1 MPVKSIL
8 NSLTLPKKCALI
20 ALPLLLAFGFL
31 FQQMYSQINTL
42 IASSDNELQ
51 GAIFLEKLNPI
62 LQEVLQGRAQKQD
75 DSMDVTI
82 NALKDLKA
90 KLPEHWP
97 NTKANI
103 DKLISLMP
111 QALAR
116 NATESQ
122 SMALGNHT
130 VTLVRQ
136 LADESEL
143 TLDPFL
149 PSYYM
154 MSPMAFQLPG
164 VIEYVSEL
172 EGKLRFQDTNVT
184 GTLSFVNSRLSTL
197 NRVLDEV
204 REATQK
210 SAAAGGDIKADT
222 TQQLDSIYKNLERV
236 ATWVK
241 TESAKDL
248 NYESITGTQ
257 ETIRLL
263 NDAFNNA
270 FALSRGLNSTLQA
283 DLQARI
289 NSMQLN
295 LITSGASSAAVL
307 MLAFVLGFV
316 VFRDV
321 NSEIAQIL
329 AHAKIIGMGDLSK
342 AIDSPGNNETS
353 KIRAALENIRQKQTG
368 LVGEVK
374 DASERMADTISTLV
388 TAASQV
394 KTSVQEQTDS
404 ASAVAASVEELTV
417 SIGQVHTHANQA
429 LSLSNQAGQSSGE
442 GRQSVK
448 QACMAMEEISTAS
461 GTLAQ
466 SINNLG
472 LQSDNI
478 SSIIQV
484 IHAIA
489 DQTNLLALN
498 AAIEAARAG
507 EQGRGFAVVA
517 DEVRKLAEK
526 TAESTKSISVL
537 ISGIQSETRSAVEQ
551 VHGWTEM
558 IQSGQRSSLGAD
570 HQMEAISHHTVD
582 AERAVNEIT
591 EALKEQSA
599 ASTLIAQQVE
609 KIARMTEESQGVAH
623 EVNCVIDQ
631 LQGLSRQMDTV
642 MGKFKLSQQP
652 EQQT

>member
-31 FQQMYSQINTL
+31 FQQMYSQISTL

-51 GAIFLEKLNPI
+51 GAVFLEKLNPVIQEI
-62 LQEVLQGRAQKQD
+62 LQNRAQKQN
-75 DSMDVTI
+75 DSIEPTI
-82 NALKDLKA
+82 KTLNDLKA
-90 KLPEHWP
+90 SVPEHWP

-103 DKLISLMP
+103 DKLVSLLP

-122 SMALGNHT
+122 SVALGNHT

-136 LADESEL
+136 MADESEL
-143 TLDPFL
+143 TLDPYL

-164 VIEYVSEL
+164 AIEYIAEL
-172 EGKLRFQDTNVT
+172 EGKLRFQDTDVG
-184 GTLSFVNSRLSTL
+184 GTLSFARSRLGTL
-197 NRVLDEV
+197 NRALDEV

-210 SAAAGGDIKADT
+210 SAAAGGDIKAET
-222 TQQLDSIYKNLERV
+222 TQHLDDIYQNLEGV
-236 ATWVK
+236 AKWVQG
-241 TESAKDL
+241 ESAKDL
-248 NYESITGTQ
+248 NYESISGSP
-257 ETIRLL
+257 EAIRQL
-263 NDAFNNA
+263 NVAFNNA
-270 FALSRGLNSTLQA
+270 FALSKGLNRTLQE
-283 DLQARI
+283 DLRVRI
-289 NSMQLN
+289 DNMQID
-295 LITSGASSAAVL
+295 LITSGTGSAVVL
-307 MLAFVLGFV
+307 LLACALGFV

-321 NSEIAQIL
+321 NGEIAQIL
-329 AHAKIIGMGDLSK
+329 AHAKIIGMGDLSNP
-342 AIDSPGNNETS
+342 IESPGSNETS

-368 LVGEVK
+368 LVGEIV
-374 DASERMADTISTLV
+374 DASARMADTIGTLV

-442 GRQSVK
+442 GRESVK
-448 QACMAMEEISTAS
+448 QARLAMEEISAAS

-537 ISGIQSETRSAVEQ
+537 ISGIQNETRSAVAQ

-591 EALKEQSA
+591 EALKEQSS

-609 KIARMTEESQGVAH
+609 NATIVFIVCDRGDRYLSTGVFPA
-623 EVNCVIDQ
+623 
-631 LQGLSRQMDTV
+631 
-642 MGKFKLSQQP
+642 
-652 EQQT
+652 

>member
-1 MPVKSIL
+1 MAVKSIL
-8 NSLTLPKKCALI
+8 NSLTLPKKCVLI

-51 GAIFLEKLNPI
+51 GAAFLEKLNPALQDI
-62 LQEVLQGRAQKQD
+62 LQSRAQKQS
-75 DSMDVTI
+75 DSI
-82 NALKDLKA
+82 NTTLKTLNDLKA
-90 KLPEHWP
+90 GVPAHWP
-97 NTKANI
+97 NTRANL
-103 DKLISLMP
+103 DKLISQLP

-122 SMALGNHT
+122 GVALGNLT

-143 TLDPFL
+143 TLDPYL

-164 VIEYVSEL
+164 AIEYISEL
-172 EGKLRFQDTNVT
+172 EGKLRFQDTDVG
-184 GTLSFVNSRLSTL
+184 GTLSFARSRLGTL

-222 TQQLDSIYKNLERV
+222 TQQLDSIYLNLDSV
-236 ATWVK
+236 ANWVK
-241 TESAKDL
+241 GESVKDL
-248 NYESITGTQ
+248 NYESISGSP
-257 ETIRLL
+257 EAIRQL
-263 NDAFNNA
+263 NAAFNSA
-270 FALSRGLNSTLQA
+270 FALSQGLNRTLQD
-283 DLQARI
+283 DLRARI
-289 NSMQLN
+289 DNMRID

-307 MLAFVLGFV
+307 LLAFALGFV

-321 NSEIAQIL
+321 NAEIAQIL

-342 AIDSPGNNETS
+342 PIESPGNNETS

-417 SIGQVHTHANQA
+417 SIGQVHTHASQA
-429 LSLSNQAGQSSGE
+429 LNLSNQAGQSSGE
-442 GRQSVK
+442 GRESVK
-448 QACMAMEEISTAS
+448 QARMAMEEISTAS

-537 ISGIQSETRSAVEQ
+537 ISGIQNETRSAVAQ

-623 EVNCVIDQ
+623 EVNNVIDQ
-631 LQGLSRQMDTV
+631 LQGLSRQMDSV
-642 MGKFKLSQQP
+642 MGKFKLTQQV
-652 EQQT
+652 

>member
-31 FQQMYSQINTL
+31 FQQMYSQISTL

-51 GAIFLEKLNPI
+51 GAVFLEKLNPVIQEI
-62 LQEVLQGRAQKQD
+62 LQNRAQKQN
-75 DSMDVTI
+75 DSIDATI
-82 NALKDLKA
+82 KALNDLKA
-90 KLPEHWP
+90 GVPEHWP
-97 NTKANI
+97 NTKANLE
-103 DKLISLMP
+103 KLVSLLP
-111 QALAR
+111 QALAP

-122 SMALGNHT
+122 SVALGNHT

-136 LADESEL
+136 MADESEL
-143 TLDPFL
+143 TLDPYL

-164 VIEYVSEL
+164 AIEYIAEL
-172 EGKLRFQDTNVT
+172 EGKLRFQDTDVG
-184 GTLSFVNSRLSTL
+184 GTLSFARSRLGTL
-197 NRVLDEV
+197 NRALDEV

-210 SAAAGGDIKADT
+210 SAAAGGDIKAET
-222 TQQLDSIYKNLERV
+222 TQHLDDIYQNLEGV
-236 ATWVK
+236 AKWVQG
-241 TESAKDL
+241 ESAKDL
-248 NYESITGTQ
+248 NYESISGSP
-257 ETIRLL
+257 EAIRQL
-263 NDAFNNA
+263 NVAFNNA
-270 FALSRGLNSTLQA
+270 FALSRGLNRTLQEN
-283 DLQARI
+283 LRVRI
-289 NSMQLN
+289 DNMQID
-295 LITSGASSAAVL
+295 LITSGAGSAAVL
-307 MLAFVLGFV
+307 LLAFALGFV

-321 NSEIAQIL
+321 NAEIAQIL

-342 AIDSPGNNETS
+342 PIDSPGSNETS

-368 LVGEVK
+368 LVGEIV
-374 DASERMADTISTLV
+374 DASSRMADTIGTLV

-442 GRQSVK
+442 GRESVK
-448 QACMAMEEISTAS
+448 QARMAMEEISAAS

-570 HQMEAISHHTVD
+570 HQMQAISHHTVD

-591 EALKEQSA
+591 EALKEQSS

-623 EVNCVIDQ
+623 EVNNVIDE

-642 MGKFKLSQQP
+642 MGKFKLAQHS
-652 EQQT
+652 

>member
-51 GAIFLEKLNPI
+51 GAVFLEKLNPVI
-62 LQEVLQGRAQKQD
+62 QEVLQSRAQKQN
-75 DSMDVTI
+75 DSMDATI
-82 NALKDLKA
+82 KALNDLKA
-90 KLPEHWP
+90 GVPEHWP
-97 NTKANI
+97 NTKANL
-103 DKLISLMP
+103 DKLISLLP
-111 QALAR
+111 QGLAR
-116 NATESQ
+116 NATESH

-136 LADESEL
+136 MADESEL
-143 TLDPFL
+143 TLDPYL

-164 VIEYVSEL
+164 AIEYIAEL
-172 EGKLRFQDTNVT
+172 EGKLRFQDTDVG
-184 GTLSFVNSRLSTL
+184 GTLSFALSRLSTL
-197 NRVLDEV
+197 NRALDEV

-210 SAAAGGDIKADT
+210 SAAAGGDIKAET
-222 TQQLDSIYKNLERV
+222 TQHLDAIYQNLEGV
-236 ATWVK
+236 ANWVK
-241 TESAKDL
+241 GESAKDL
-248 NYESITGTQ
+248 NYESISGSP
-257 ETIRLL
+257 EAIRQL
-263 NDAFNNA
+263 NVAFNNA
-270 FALSRGLNSTLQA
+270 FALSKGLNRTLQE
-283 DLQARI
+283 DLRVRI
-289 NSMQLN
+289 DNMQID
-295 LITSGASSAAVL
+295 LITSGTGSAVVL
-307 MLAFVLGFV
+307 LLACALGFV

-321 NSEIAQIL
+321 NGEIAQIL
-329 AHAKIIGMGDLSK
+329 AHAKIIGMGDLSNP
-342 AIDSPGNNETS
+342 IESPGSNETS

-368 LVGEVK
+368 LVGEIV
-374 DASERMADTISTLV
+374 DASARMADTIGTLV

-442 GRQSVK
+442 GRESVK
-448 QACMAMEEISTAS
+448 QARLAMEEISAAS

-537 ISGIQSETRSAVEQ
+537 ISGIQNETRSAVAQ

-591 EALKEQSA
+591 EALKEQSS

-623 EVNCVIDQ
+623 EVNNVIDQ

-642 MGKFKLSQQP
+642 MGKFKLAQQS
-652 EQQT
+652 

>member
-1 MPVKSIL
+1 MSVKSIL

-31 FQQMYSQINTL
+31 FQQMYGQINTL

-51 GAIFLEKLNPI
+51 GAVFLQKLNPV
-62 LQEVLQGRAQKQD
+62 LQGVLQGRAQKQD
-75 DSMDVTI
+75 DSVSAAIQTLNEM
-82 NALKDLKA
+82 KA

-97 NTKANI
+97 NTRANV

-172 EGKLRFQDTNVT
+172 ESKLRFQDTNVS

-197 NRVLDEV
+197 NRVLDEI

-222 TQQLDSIYKNLERV
+222 TQQLDSITQNLQGV
-236 ATWVK
+236 AAWVK

-248 NYESITGTQ
+248 NYESITGAS
-257 ETIRLL
+257 EAIRQL
-263 NDAFNNA
+263 NNAFNSA
-270 FALSRGLNSTLQA
+270 FALSSGLNGTLQA
-283 DLQARI
+283 DLKARI
-289 NSMQLN
+289 DGMQMD

-307 MLAFVLGFV
+307 LLAFALGFV

-321 NSEIAQIL
+321 NSEIAHIL

-342 AIDSPGNNETS
+342 PIESPGNNETS

-537 ISGIQSETRSAVEQ
+537 ISGIQSETRSAVDQ

-623 EVNCVIDQ
+623 EVNSVIDQ

-652 EQQT
+652 EQQA

>member
-8 NSLTLPKKCALI
+8 NSLTLPNKCALI

-31 FQQMYSQINTL
+31 FQQMYSQISTL

-51 GAIFLEKLNPI
+51 GAVFLEKLNPVIQEI
-62 LQEVLQGRAQKQD
+62 LQNRAQKQN
-75 DSMDVTI
+75 DSIDATI
-82 NALKDLKA
+82 KALNDLKA
-90 KLPEHWP
+90 GVPEHWP
-97 NTKANI
+97 NTKANLE
-103 DKLISLMP
+103 KLVSLLP
-111 QALAR
+111 QALAP

-122 SMALGNHT
+122 SVALGNHT

-136 LADESEL
+136 MADESEL
-143 TLDPFL
+143 TLDPYL

-164 VIEYVSEL
+164 AIEYIAEL
-172 EGKLRFQDTNVT
+172 EGKLRFQDTDVG
-184 GTLSFVNSRLSTL
+184 GTLSFARSRLGTL
-197 NRVLDEV
+197 NRALDEV

-210 SAAAGGDIKADT
+210 SAAAGGDIKAET
-222 TQQLDSIYKNLERV
+222 TQHLDDIYQNLEGV
-236 ATWVK
+236 AKWVQG
-241 TESAKDL
+241 ESAKDL
-248 NYESITGTQ
+248 NYESISGSP
-257 ETIRLL
+257 EAIRQL
-263 NDAFNNA
+263 NVAFNSA
-270 FALSRGLNSTLQA
+270 FALSRGLNRTLQEN
-283 DLQARI
+283 LRVRI
-289 NSMQLN
+289 DNMQID
-295 LITSGASSAAVL
+295 LITSGAGSAAVL
-307 MLAFVLGFV
+307 LLAFALGFV

-321 NSEIAQIL
+321 NAEIAQIL

-342 AIDSPGNNETS
+342 PIDSPGSNETS

-368 LVGEVK
+368 LVGEIV
-374 DASERMADTISTLV
+374 DASSRMADTIGTLV

-442 GRQSVK
+442 GRESVK
-448 QACMAMEEISTAS
+448 QARMAMEEISAAS

-570 HQMEAISHHTVD
+570 HQMQAISHHTVD

-591 EALKEQSA
+591 EALKEQSS

-623 EVNCVIDQ
+623 EVNNVIDE

-642 MGKFKLSQQP
+642 MGKFKLAQHS
-652 EQQT
+652 

>member
-31 FQQMYSQINTL
+31 FQQMYSQISTL

-51 GAIFLEKLNPI
+51 GAVFLEKLNPVIQEI
-62 LQEVLQGRAQKQD
+62 LRNRAQKQN
-75 DSMDVTI
+75 DSIDATI
-82 NALKDLKA
+82 KALNDLKA
-90 KLPEHWP
+90 GVPEHWP
-97 NTKANI
+97 NTKANLE
-103 DKLISLMP
+103 KLVSLLP
-111 QALAR
+111 QALAP

-122 SMALGNHT
+122 SVALGNHT

-136 LADESEL
+136 MADESEL
-143 TLDPFL
+143 TLDPYL

-164 VIEYVSEL
+164 AIEYIAEL
-172 EGKLRFQDTNVT
+172 EGKLRFQDTDVG
-184 GTLSFVNSRLSTL
+184 GTLSFARSRLGTL
-197 NRVLDEV
+197 NRALDEV

-210 SAAAGGDIKADT
+210 SAAAGGDIKAET
-222 TQQLDSIYKNLERV
+222 TQHLDDIYQNLEGV
-236 ATWVK
+236 AKWVQG
-241 TESAKDL
+241 ESAKDL
-248 NYESITGTQ
+248 NYESISGSP
-257 ETIRLL
+257 EAIRQL
-263 NDAFNNA
+263 NVAFNSA
-270 FALSRGLNSTLQA
+270 FALSRGLNRTLQEN
-283 DLQARI
+283 LRVRI
-289 NSMQLN
+289 DNMQID
-295 LITSGASSAAVL
+295 LITSGAGSAAVL
-307 MLAFVLGFV
+307 LLAFALGFV

-321 NSEIAQIL
+321 NAEIAQIL

-342 AIDSPGNNETS
+342 PIDSPGSNETS

-368 LVGEVK
+368 LVGEIV
-374 DASERMADTISTLV
+374 DASSRMADTIGTLV

-442 GRQSVK
+442 GRESVK
-448 QACMAMEEISTAS
+448 QARMAMEEISAAS

-570 HQMEAISHHTVD
+570 HQMQAISHHTVD

-591 EALKEQSA
+591 EALKEQSS

-623 EVNCVIDQ
+623 EVNNVIDE

-642 MGKFKLSQQP
+642 MGKFKLAQHS
-652 EQQT
+652 